1 VRAPFLLGSAS
12 LDLTYRGLWREHGS
26 DNRSK
31 VPDIGDFKD
40 VPVIE
45 IMVKPGDTVKA
56 EDPLVSRES
65 DKATMEWPAPLGG
78 VVQELKIK
86 LGDKISEGTV
96 ILTLTTGSAA
106 AQPTAASSA
115 RVHSSITA
123 SRSKE
128 RISRRLDRTSG
139 LRDPYSAVIAI
150 SIEG

>member
-26 DNRSK
+26 DSRSK

-96 ILTLTTGSAA
+96 ILTLTTAARLRSRPQHLRRGCTRVSPQADPRKGS
-106 AQPTAASSA
+106 
-115 RVHSSITA
+115 RDVWI
-123 SRSKE
+123 E
-128 RISRRLDRTSG
+128 RRACVTLTP
-139 LRDPYSAVIAI
+139 LLLLYQ
-150 SIEG
+150 